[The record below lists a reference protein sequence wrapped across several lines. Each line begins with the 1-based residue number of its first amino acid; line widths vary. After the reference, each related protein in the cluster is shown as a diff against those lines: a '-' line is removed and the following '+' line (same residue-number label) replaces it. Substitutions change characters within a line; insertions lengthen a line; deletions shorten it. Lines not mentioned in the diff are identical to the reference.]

1 MQTSFSQHP
10 HFHELFTRERRRTR
24 MQQFLHDFERT
35 ALRGITVVP
44 DFAPVRLSA
53 APAANKPATLAGHT
67 AR

>member
-10 HFHELFTRERRRTR
+10 HFPELFTRERRRSR

-35 ALRGITVVP
+35 ALRGIKIVP
-44 DFAPVRLSA
+44 EFAPVKLSA
-53 APAANKPATLAGHT
+53 APAAKPTSLAEHA